1 MRPVLET
8 SPFEAIYWLHYWD
21 GSALDGRPPSV
32 DEPLPF
38 VMNPIDYGLGWVK
51 RTQDHPP
58 ENDANATSLV
68 VDLVKLAGRQ

>member
-1 MRPVLET
+1 MRL
-8 SPFEAIYWLHYWD
+8 
-21 GSALDGRPPSV
+21 GRPGK
-32 DEPLPF
+32 PF

-68 VDLVKLAGRQ
+68 VDLVKLASR